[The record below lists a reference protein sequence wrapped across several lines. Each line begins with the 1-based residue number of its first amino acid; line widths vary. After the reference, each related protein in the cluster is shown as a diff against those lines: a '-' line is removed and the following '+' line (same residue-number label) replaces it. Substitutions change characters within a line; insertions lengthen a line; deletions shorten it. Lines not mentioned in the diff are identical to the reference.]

1 MTRLFSFIIPVYNRP
16 DELAELLSC
25 LTAQTYQNFE
35 VVVVEDGSKLRSEA
49 VVKQFSEI
57 LEISYFE
64 KKNDGQGFARNDG
77 MARARGDWFVIL
89 DSDALIEPVY
99 LDIVNREIDRQRL
112 DFYGGPD
119 RDHPSFTPIQRAIS
133 YAMTSVF
140 TTGGIRGKANNAG
153 GTFHPRSF
161 NLGLSRDVWEKTGG
175 FRITRMGEDI
185 IFSITALRMGF
196 KSALLPDAFIYHKRR
211 TNFGAFFRQL
221 KFFGRARINISRFY
235 PDELKLVHAFPALFT
250 LWLFSFPLQ
259 FLLFRPLFWLSVGM
273 LGVYSL
279 LLLVDAFRKTS
290 SLRIAIL
297 SLAAAFV
304 QLTGYGLGFL
314 SEGYKKWREPAHF
327 RQTGEAVEY
336 PS

>member
-1 MTRLFSFIIPVYNRP
+1 MRFFSFIIPVYNRP
-16 DELAELLSC
+16 DELAELLAC
-25 LTAQTYQNFE
+25 LTRQTYRRFE
-35 VVVVEDGSKLRSEA
+35 VVVVEDGSKLRSED
-49 VVKQFSEI
+49 VVKQFSEQLKI
-57 LEISYFE
+57 DYFE
-64 KKNDGQGFARNDG
+64 KKNGGQGFARNDG

-89 DSDALIEPVY
+89 DSDALIEPEY
-99 LDIVNREIDRQRL
+99 LEIANREIDRQRL

-119 RDHPSFTPIQRAIS
+119 RDHPSFTPVQRAIS

-161 NLGLSRDVWEKTGG
+161 NLGLSREVWEKTGG

-185 IFSITALRMGF
+185 LFSIAALRMGF

-211 TNFGAFFRQL
+211 SNFGAFFRQL

-235 PDELKLVHAFPALFT
+235 PNELKFVHAFPALFT
-250 LWLFSFPLQ
+250 LWLFSFPIQ
-259 FLLFRPLFWLSVGM
+259 LLVFKPLFWLSVAV
-273 LGVYSL
+273 LAVYSL
-279 LLLVDAFRKTS
+279 LLLADAWRQTGS
-290 SLRIAIL
+290 GRIAGL

-314 SEGYKKWREPAHF
+314 GEAYKKWREPSGF

-336 PS
+336 PSA